1 MVVVARE
8 RAIELVERVLEPSEG
23 IWRVEAHALGWLVR
37 CQSRK
42 WIETRDDRDLYI
54 GAGPYLVDGEDGS
67 VHMIHVV
74 AAQGD
79 EWEAEYRHQVRG
91 LPRPDPLAAEIS
103 RVLRTSG
110 RVAAMSQLRSM
121 AGAGLL
127 TLSQAKEYV
136 TALGRG
142 EPPPAEL
149 AALAAGPPDTVP
161 FPAFWRISG
170 PDLRQGDAC
179 PP

>member
-1 MVVVARE
+1 MVVVAVARE
-8 RAIELVERVLEPSEG
+8 RAVELVERVLEPSEG

-42 WIETRDDRDLYI
+42 WIDTRDYRDLYI
-54 GAGPYLVDGEDGS
+54 GGGPYLVDGEDGS

-74 AAQGD
+74 AARGD

-103 RVLRTSG
+103 RVLRTNG
-110 RVAAMSQLRSM
+110 RVAAMSQLRSV
-121 AGAGLL
+121 AGFL

-142 EPPPAEL
+142 EAPPAEL
-149 AALAAGPPDTVP
+149 AALAAGPPDTVL